1 MEEINELVEVYKML
15 NDFLNYIEK
24 EKQQTEKE
32 REEQGE

>member
-1 MEEINELVEVYKML
+1 MEELNEIVEVYKML
-15 NDFLNYIEK
+15 SDFLNYIEK